1 MTDPAEITTELTS
14 YLMEAS
20 CSDLPLT
27 GDTDLLATGLVDSLM
42 MTDLVH
48 HVESLYGVRLD
59 ADDLR
64 PKNFRSP
71 RVLAELVAR
80 KALLVAPA
88 RP

>member
-1 MTDPAEITTELTS
+1 MTDPADITNELTF
-14 YLMEAS
+14 YLTEAS
-20 CSDLPLT
+20 CSDVPLT

-48 HVESLYGVRLD
+48 HVESRYGVRLD

-71 RVLAELVAR
+71 RVLADLVSR
-80 KALLVAPA
+80 KAQLASSQG
-88 RP
+88 